1 MSKIKVIALE
11 GDKKRAATIKTLLE
25 GTDQYDLISS
35 NSPRQLMNHMDGKGD
50 VKLIIT
56 NTTISR
62 DEQDGVKFI
71 KALYLKYQRYKV
83 ALPPII
89 VCSAEQRG
97 QIVRL
102 YAYRFSDL
110 ALVYYVLL
118 RDEEIL
124 DGGAKLLDIMTKA
137 LGKREALENR
147 VGDGDEDK
155 KHAVIKKRMKSLL
168 KKTVSLP
175 AVPDVAV
182 HVQKALK
189 DPEVSFEKLG
199 KIINQDLTL
208 AANMIKLANSPQ
220 YGVSGKINSID
231 EACKQVGLNAIAN
244 TIMATKVFDAVETL
258 PSDFDVKLLRKH
270 SYAVG
275 TIARVVARRCHALGK
290 TQERIN
296 FSGAMFAAGLLHDIG
311 KVLMVEY
318 FAEEIEEVI
327 ARVYSEDC
335 SMVKAETD
343 ILGVNHADAGLH
355 AGMEWQFPVLLVNV
369 SGRHHWPLD
378 QILPRLKT
386 KQGRLAQRVI
396 RIADAASYALGYGML
411 RSDGR
416 PPKLREEYFEKTG
429 LTLKEFEKWTPE
441 IRDDIAYTFEALGGV

>member
-11 GDKKRAATIKTLLE
+11 GNKERSEAIKNLIE
-25 GTDQYDLISS
+25 GTGLYDLVSS
-35 NSPRQLMNHMDGKGD
+35 HSPRQLMNLMDGKGG
-50 VKLIIT
+50 VKLILT

-118 RDEEIL
+118 RDEEITE
-124 DGGAKLLDIMTKA
+124 GGKLLDIMSKA
-137 LGKREALENR
+137 LGKREALEER
-147 VGDGDEDK
+147 VGDGDQ
-155 KHAVIKKRMKSLL
+155 KHAIIKKRMKNLL

-175 AVPDVAV
+175 AVPDVAI

-220 YGVSGKINSID
+220 FGVSGKISSID
-231 EACKQVGLNAIAN
+231 DACKQVGLNAIAN

-258 PSDFDVKLLRKH
+258 PSDFDFKALRRH

-318 FAEEIEEVI
+318 FTEEIEEVI

-369 SGRHHWPLD
+369 IGRHHWPLD

-386 KQGRLAQRVI
+386 KQGRIAQRVI
-396 RIADAASYALGYGML
+396 RIADASSYALGYGML

-429 LTLKEFEKWTPE
+429 LTLKEFEKWMPE

>member
-1 MSKIKVIALE
+1 MPKIKVIALE
-11 GDKKRAATIKTLLE
+11 GNKERTEAIKNLIE
-25 GTDQYDLISS
+25 GADQYDFVSS
-35 NSPRQLMNHMDGKGD
+35 NSPRQLMNHMDGKGE

-83 ALPPII
+83 ALPPIL

-118 RDEEIL
+118 SNEDL
-124 DGGAKLLDIMTKA
+124 SKNGSKLLDIMGKA
-137 LGKREALENR
+137 LTKRETLENR
-147 VGDGDEDK
+147 VDDEDK
-155 KHAVIKKRMKSLL
+155 KHVVIKKRMKNLL
-168 KKTVSLP
+168 KKTVALP
-175 AVPDVAV
+175 SVPDVAI
-182 HVQKALK
+182 HVQNAMK
-189 DPEVSFEKLG
+189 DPEVSFEKLS

-208 AANMIKLANSPQ
+208 AANMVKLANSPQ
-220 YGVSGKINSID
+220 YGVSGKINTID
-231 EACKQVGLNAIAN
+231 DACKQVGLNAIAN

-258 PSDFDVKLLRKH
+258 PSDFDVKALRKH
-270 SYAVG
+270 SYAVA

-290 TQERIN
+290 TQERIS

-318 FAEEIEEVI
+318 FTEEINDII
-327 ARVYSEDC
+327 AKAYAEDC

-343 ILGVNHADAGLH
+343 VLGINHADAGLH

-369 SGRHHWPLD
+369 IGRHHWPLD

-429 LTLKEFEKWTPE
+429 LTKKEFEKWTPE

>member
-1 MSKIKVIALE
+1 MSEIKILALE
-11 GDKKRAATIKTLLE
+11 GDKKRAESLKGLIGST
-25 GTDQYDLISS
+25 GQYDMILS
-35 NSPRQLMNHMDGKGD
+35 NSPRQLMNHMDGKGE
-50 VKLIIT
+50 VKLILS

-62 DEQDGVKFI
+62 DEKDGVKFI

-83 ALPPII
+83 ALPPIV
-89 VCSAEQRG
+89 VCSSEQRG
-97 QIVRL
+97 DIVRL

-118 RDEEIL
+118 REE
-124 DGGAKLLDIMTKA
+124 DMVENGGKLLDIMEKA
-137 LGKREALENR
+137 LAKRSALEER
-147 VGDGDEDK
+147 AGEGDDK
-155 KHAVIKKRMKSLL
+155 HIVIKKRLKNLL
-168 KKTVSLP
+168 KKTVTLP
-175 AVPDVAV
+175 TVPDVAV
-182 HVQKALK
+182 HVQNALK
-189 DPEVSFEKLG
+189 DPEVSFEKLS

-220 YGVSGKINSID
+220 FGVTGKIVSID
-231 EACKQVGLNAIAN
+231 DACKQVGLNAIAN
-244 TIMATKVFDAVETL
+244 TIMATKVFDAMDTL
-258 PSDFDVKLLRKH
+258 PSDFDVKALRKH

-275 TIARVVARRCHALGK
+275 TIARVVARRCHTLK
-290 TQERIN
+290 TQERVN

-318 FAEEIEEVI
+318 FAEEIEDVI
-327 ARVYSEDC
+327 AKVYSDDC

-369 SGRHHWPLD
+369 IGRHHWPLD
-378 QILPRLKT
+378 KILPRLKT

-416 PPKLREEYFEKTG
+416 PPKIHEEYFEKTG
-429 LTLKEFEKWTPE
+429 LTKKEFDKWTPE